1 MLPESRP
8 RMIEFLIVTLA
19 ALTMTRPWMSRPSST
34 VPAVVIVWSPE
45 TVFRLVPAGT
55 PVPWFP
61 LVEAAVVTVVVGAAG
76 AGAAGAGAVVAV
88 AVAAGAVVA
97 GAVVAGAVVAGAVVA
112 GAVVVFVKVAAAASA
127 ASEVWVAVA
136 VG

>member
-19 ALTMTRPWMSRPSST
+19 ALTMTRPWMSRPSSP

-61 LVEAAVVTVVVGAAG
+61 LVDAAVVTVVVGAAG
-76 AGAAGAGAVVAV
+76 AGAAGGGGGGGTAGAR
-88 AVAAGAVVA
+88 G
-97 GAVVAGAVVAGAVVA
+97 GGGR
-112 GAVVVFVKVAAAASA
+112 G
-127 ASEVWVAVA
+127 
-136 VG
+136 GGG

>member
-19 ALTMTRPWMSRPSST
+19 ALTMTRPCMSRPSST

-61 LVEAAVVTVVVGAAG
+61 LVDAAVVTVVVGPAG
-76 AGAAGAGAVVAV
+76 AGAAAVTV
-88 AVAAGAVVA
+88 AVAAGAVVD
-97 GAVVAGAVVAGAVVA
+97 GAVVA
-112 GAVVVFVKVAAAASA
+112 GAVVVFDKVAAAAIA
-127 ASEVWVAVA
+127 ASEVCVAVA
-136 VG
+136 V

>member
-61 LVEAAVVTVVVGAAG
+61 LVDAAVVTVVVGAAG
-76 AGAAGAGAVVAV
+76 AGAAGAGAAVVTA

-97 GAVVAGAVVAGAVVA
+97 GAVAA
-112 GAVVVFVKVAAAASA
+112 GAVVVCVKVAAA
-127 ASEVWVAVA
+127 
-136 VG
+136 